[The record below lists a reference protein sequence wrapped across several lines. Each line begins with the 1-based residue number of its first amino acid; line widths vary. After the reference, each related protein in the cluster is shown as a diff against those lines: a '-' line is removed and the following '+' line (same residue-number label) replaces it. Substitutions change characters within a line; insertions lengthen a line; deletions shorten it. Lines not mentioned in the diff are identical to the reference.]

1 VSTAPGT
8 DFFPTVGFR
17 GYYGEGLWN
26 YVAGDSPRFF
36 SNAPQYATIF
46 SFNWDLFKGF
56 DRLNAVREAEANSR
70 AARAQLAATE
80 LDAIAEVWRAYYD
93 YRAAVRKL
101 DFAEALLAASQEA
114 YDATQKTYDVG
125 LSDIVELLTAER
137 DLATA
142 RYTLVQSRA
151 ELLTTAARVAYAA
164 GAMPVGSLKSP

>member
-1 VSTAPGT
+1 
-8 DFFPTVGFR
+8 
-17 GYYGEGLWN
+17 
-26 YVAGDSPRFF
+26 
-36 SNAPQYATIF
+36 
-46 SFNWDLFKGF
+46 
-56 DRLNAVREAEANSR
+56 VREAEANSR

-164 GAMPVGSLKSP
+164 GAMPVGSLKTP